1 MVKQRGQELVRAYL
15 NGEGM
20 LEVFVAGFCPD
31 DEQAE
36 IAKRTAD
43 AIMRVIGEEAFREW
57 RQLTA
62 TPRRMH

>member
-1 MVKQRGQELVRAYL
+1 MVKQRNQELVRAYL

-31 DEQAE
+31 DEQEE
-36 IAKRTAD
+36 IAKQTAD
-43 AIMRVIGEEAFREW
+43 AIMRVLGEDAFRQP
-57 RQLTA
+57 RRLTA

>member
-1 MVKQRGQELVRAYL
+1 MVKQRNQELVRAYL

-20 LEVFVAGFCPD
+20 LEIFVAGFCPD
-31 DEQAE
+31 EEQEE

-43 AIMRVIGEEAFREW
+43 AIMRVIGEDALRDL

-62 TPRRMH
+62 RPRLMH

>member
-1 MVKQRGQELVRAYL
+1 MVKQRDRELVRAYL

-31 DEQAE
+31 DEQEE
-36 IAKRTAD
+36 IAKQTAD
-43 AIMRVIGEEAFREW
+43 AIMRVIGEDAMKEL

-62 TPRRMH
+62 PPRVMH